1 MASED
6 PTTSLPG
13 RPFPKGNGG
22 RKPGSKNRVTAV
34 AGALLKGEET
44 ELVRKAIELAKGGD
58 VQMLKFL
65 LDRLLPKERSIQVD
79 LPPMSVASDAV
90 KALGAIIGAISAGQ
104 IAPHE
109 GVSLATLVGAYA
121 RTINVADLELRLD
134 NLEKELEELKSG

>member
-1 MASED
+1 
-6 PTTSLPG
+6 
-13 RPFPKGNGG
+13 
-22 RKPGSKNRVTAV
+22 
-34 AGALLKGEET
+34 
-44 ELVRKAIELAKGGD
+44 
-58 VQMLKFL
+58 MLKFL